1 MLWHG
6 SWRESLF
13 FNLCTGTKH
22 GCLQAKHVNHV
33 FKTSFSDGTGY
44 CKDITRPAS
53 PEHEDIQTK
62 TLQLNSKLPF
72 LWNFRGFS
80 PFSELQHYNLSVGE
94 GGSRLF
100 RSFRRCTRNKS
111 DRSLGHK
118 QIEYKSE
125 LSLPWSY
132 LKLQQEIP
140 RGSMG
145 FQSAFFDWA
154 RLRECVWDINPD
166 ICQFKVC
173 KAKVWALLFH
183 AVPLSVLLQ
192 FPMNSPNDLR
202 RQKTPPSRRAKRR
215 RRFVRPDLGFYL
227 QNCPKSQEGVE
238 EGVASRYFTG
248 TGD

>member
-1 MLWHG
+1 M
-6 SWRESLF
+6 
-13 FNLCTGTKH
+13 
-22 GCLQAKHVNHV
+22 
-33 FKTSFSDGTGY
+33 
-44 CKDITRPAS
+44 
-53 PEHEDIQTK
+53 
-62 TLQLNSKLPF
+62 
-72 LWNFRGFS
+72 
-80 PFSELQHYNLSVGE
+80 ELSGVLT
-94 GGSRLF
+94 LF
-100 RSFRRCTRNKS
+100 RAAALQPVCRRRRLKTF
-111 DRSLGHK
+111 
-118 QIEYKSE
+118 QIFQALHRTQVWQK
-125 LSLPWSY
+125 PWAQADWVQIWVITT

-202 RQKTPPSRRAKRR
+202 RQKTPSRRAKRR